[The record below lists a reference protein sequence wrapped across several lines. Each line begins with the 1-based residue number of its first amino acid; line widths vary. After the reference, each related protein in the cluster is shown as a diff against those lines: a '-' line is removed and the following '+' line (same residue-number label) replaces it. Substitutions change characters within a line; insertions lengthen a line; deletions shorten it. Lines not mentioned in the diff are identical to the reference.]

1 MKGWP
6 LWETDPALPKRLKPG
21 DWAIAFGLAWLGPAV
36 IGAPLLMGTGYL
48 IEAAGIDVLEVG
60 MIGILLIYSPL
71 FAWLG
76 LLPGALLLRLAL
88 RRGVG
93 GWAMALII
101 GLALGY
107 GGVLFLLST
116 STSTSTPTR
125 SPTTTAL
132 ATSTSTAPTASPN
145 CNMSQEI
152 SRLVAVGM
160 SG

>member
-71 FAWLG
+71 FSWLG
-76 LLPGALLLRLAL
+76 LLPGSLLLRLAL
-88 RRGVG
+88 RRGIG

-101 GLALGY
+101 GLALGWGLAGMLGPLAWIMGSLESLIFWIGLRWRLRRRLRPA
-107 GGVLFLLST
+107 GGIDED
-116 STSTSTPTR
+116 PG
-125 SPTTTAL
+125 
-132 ATSTSTAPTASPN
+132 N
-145 CNMSQEI
+145 
-152 SRLVAVGM
+152 
-160 SG
+160 